1 MAKLE
6 KGPIK
11 KGQLI
16 LLIVLLTVS
25 VQAILRALIP
35 ESNLDL
41 LAFCLGV
48 GAIIVVAAR
57 PQPAQPEKK
66 SAPKRSYKDLK

>member
-57 PQPAQPEKK
+57 LQPAQPEKK
-66 SAPKRSYKDLK
+66 SATKRSYKDLK